1 MSQVLIGLSS
11 THSQVMARQRIEAS
25 INLKK
30 LYADIDADPAI
41 VGAGVVY
48 IDADFNVVTL
58 REFKPLC
65 SIRPKRIILREAKP
79 YIAPE
84 QFAQQVQNDPRESR
98 LLSEAVNATL
108 ACSGALL
115 GWIAVIGGSVTVPFT
130 GGASLIISAI
140 GAASLGAGTAQ
151 CANGVYRVRNE
162 LVRPEI
168 NDRLDSNEWYTTTLD
183 VLDVASLLGIAATG
197 ATAARLLYMR
207 KTMTGRSFNQSLQNL
222 NRQERK
228 RLTEELLAL
237 RHPELT
243 SKLLKL
249 QQRSGVLP
257 KRYSATEISA
267 AFKIKLSETLGM
279 GVGLVGSSRVQKSIA
294 VGLYEELPE

>member
-1 MSQVLIGLSS
+1 MSQALIGLNN
-11 THSQVMARQRIEAS
+11 THSQMMARQRIEAS

-58 REFKPLC
+58 REFTPLC
-65 SIRPKRIILREAKP
+65 SLRPKRIILREAKP
-79 YIAPE
+79 YIAPA
-84 QFAQQVQNDPRESR
+84 QFVQQVQNNPRESR
-98 LLSEAVNATL
+98 LLYEAVSTTL
-108 ACSGALL
+108 ACSGAVL

-130 GGASLIISAI
+130 GGASLAITAI
-140 GAASLGAGTAQ
+140 GAASLGAGTLQ
-151 CANGVYRVRNE
+151 CANGLYRVKNE
-162 LVRPEI
+162 LLSPEI
-168 NDRLDSNEWYTTTLD
+168 NDQLDSKEWYTTTLD
-183 VLDVASLLGIAATG
+183 VLDVAALLGVAATG
-197 ATAARLLYMR
+197 ATAARLLHMR

-237 RHPELT
+237 RHPDLT
-243 SKLLKL
+243 PRLIKL

-257 KRYSATEISA
+257 KRYPATEISA
-267 AFKIKLSETLGM
+267 AFRIKLSETLGM
-279 GVGLVGSSRVQKSIA
+279 GVGLAGSSRVQKSIA